1 MERFLPGPEGL
12 FLFAALVG
20 LPGILARFVVG
31 ASWLQVGWAFVVWT
45 IMLALLLGPGS
56 RDETI
61 GWTIIVS
68 MFIGWLGIPI
78 VAWVLKLADL
88 PYRWL

>member
-1 MERFLPGPEGL
+1 M
-12 FLFAALVG
+12 
-20 LPGILARFVVG
+20 LARFVVG
-31 ASWLQVGWAFVVWT
+31 ASWLQVGCAFVVWI
-45 IMLALLLGPGS
+45 IMLALLVGTGS
-56 RDETI
+56 RGETI
-61 GWTIIVS
+61 GWPIIVS